1 MTDATAKPT
10 VIGIE
15 AKHITYVPDQ
25 FGKKHDAH
33 YVKEVIHLSDG
44 TKRSRLK
51 EELDYQRPYWLAHD
65 GQRNYTEKK
74 DYEFASNLQK
84 FMDTQINMPSAI
96 ARQLGDYTMGP
107 NPRLKQLARCPFL
120 YGTDVSSAAC
130 LKYDYRQRY
139 PGLISKNT
147 VAGGDIE
154 TNVIDVDKDGQIIC
168 MAVTFKDKALLAYY
182 KGWVSDIPDV
192 IEETKR
198 MAHEV
203 PEMKEFMKSR
213 GIKDIEVVVCDTPAD
228 VAIVCIRKQ
237 HEWKPDFFSFWNM
250 DFDISRILKN
260 LEDYGVD
267 PKTVFCDPSVK
278 RNFQYFYYNKAEAKT
293 TTASGV
299 TKSKAMEELW
309 NWVNAPAA
317 FQCIDAMAIYRALR
331 IAKGKE
337 SSYALDRILKKELNW
352 KIKTDTK
359 LSQSMMLTD
368 SAGKP
373 MWVSLDKVKVQ
384 DYEAPVTYTIPD
396 LTGTGEDVVVTGN
409 RKGHIGNYSQ
419 LPATAEYGDVYTIGE
434 IIRTEEDVE
443 KFKKNYKKR
452 YETQSGGA
460 FTQTINGEPVENL
473 DNLKVGDQVD
483 VQMDFGKLKYGP
495 ADHLIGID
503 WHKWMQTNAKV
514 YYGLYCV
521 IDSGRLEQLDEKVND
536 LSSSITMFSKYSEY
550 KNFNSTPKR
559 LCDDMH
565 FWYQEQK
572 VPKVIGSSSN
582 QMVHPLDHHV
592 VSAHDWVVTLPAYM
606 AGPHGVKCVKNFP
619 NYGTLIYAHIADL
632 DIVSTYPTVSQIL
645 NIERSTMAMEFC
657 GIKGVPEAVK
667 REMGVNLTAG
677 RVNAIE
683 ICQKILKAPTMDM
696 LLAAYVD
703 QKAAQGNVVQVP
715 K

>member
-1 MTDATAKPT
+1 
-10 VIGIE
+10 
-15 AKHITYVPDQ
+15 
-25 FGKKHDAH
+25 
-33 YVKEVIHLSDG
+33 
-44 TKRSRLK
+44 
-51 EELDYQRPYWLAHD
+51 
-65 GQRNYTEKK
+65 
-74 DYEFASNLQK
+74 
-84 FMDTQINMPSAI
+84 
-96 ARQLGDYTMGP
+96 
-107 NPRLKQLARCPFL
+107 
-120 YGTDVSSAAC
+120 
-130 LKYDYRQRY
+130 
-139 PGLISKNT
+139 
-147 VAGGDIE
+147 
-154 TNVIDVDKDGQIIC
+154 
-168 MAVTFKDKALLAYY
+168 
-182 KGWVSDIPDV
+182 
-192 IEETKR
+192 
-198 MAHEV
+198 
-203 PEMKEFMKSR
+203 
-213 GIKDIEVVVCDTPAD
+213 
-228 VAIVCIRKQ
+228 
-237 HEWKPDFFSFWNM
+237 
-250 DFDISRILKN
+250 
-260 LEDYGVD
+260 
-267 PKTVFCDPSVK
+267 
-278 RNFQYFYYNKAEAKT
+278 
-293 TTASGV
+293 
-299 TKSKAMEELW
+299 
-309 NWVNAPAA
+309 
-317 FQCIDAMAIYRALR
+317 
-331 IAKGKE
+331 
-337 SSYALDRILKKELNW
+337 
-352 KIKTDTK
+352 
-359 LSQSMMLTD
+359 
-368 SAGKP
+368 
-373 MWVSLDKVKVQ
+373 
-384 DYEAPVTYTIPD
+384 
-396 LTGTGEDVVVTGN
+396 
-409 RKGHIGNYSQ
+409 
-419 LPATAEYGDVYTIGE
+419 
-434 IIRTEEDVE
+434 
-443 KFKKNYKKR
+443 
-452 YETQSGGA
+452 
-460 FTQTINGEPVENL
+460 
-473 DNLKVGDQVD
+473 
-483 VQMDFGKLKYGP
+483 MDFGKLKYGP